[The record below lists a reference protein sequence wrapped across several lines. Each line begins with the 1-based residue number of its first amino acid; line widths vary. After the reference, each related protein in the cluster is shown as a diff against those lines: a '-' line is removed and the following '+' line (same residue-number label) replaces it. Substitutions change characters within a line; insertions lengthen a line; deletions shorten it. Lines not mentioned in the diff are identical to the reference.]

1 MLHKFS
7 NWQCVSFHLTAVP
20 STCTGIY
27 NINLL
32 TVIVSTSHWLV
43 DGADKAMN
51 NLQHCS
57 IFIIMMYAVNYLIQ
71 VYICTDNL
79 ELHSFILSKHF
90 GDVLLPMPLYTN
102 IACLKYFKLYVTIIE
117 RERERVVLQRNVH
130 VYEYY

>member
-1 MLHKFS
+1 
-7 NWQCVSFHLTAVP
+7 
-20 STCTGIY
+20 
-27 NINLL
+27 
-32 TVIVSTSHWLV
+32 
-43 DGADKAMN
+43 MN

-102 IACLKYFKLYVTIIE
+102 IACLKYFELYVTIIE
-117 RERERVVLQRNVH
+117 RERESER
-130 VYEYY
+130 ESSSSEECTCI